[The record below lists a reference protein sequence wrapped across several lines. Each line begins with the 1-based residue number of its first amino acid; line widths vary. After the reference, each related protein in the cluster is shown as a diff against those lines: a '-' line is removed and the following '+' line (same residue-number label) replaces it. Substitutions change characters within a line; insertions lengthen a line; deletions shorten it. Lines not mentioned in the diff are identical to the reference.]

1 MLKFIMRMSKNK
13 TYMKNIPKYFY
24 PLLIFLL
31 FTNIALAEKADR
43 EKPIEIE
50 SDTMT
55 VDDTKN
61 ISTYQG
67 DVILTQGTLIIRA
80 DKLIVREDNQ
90 GFQHST
96 SLGNP
101 TTFKQKRDGVDEYI
115 EGIGQRID
123 YDGHMDKVHIYKDA
137 TVKRGNDIVMGDYI
151 VYDANA
157 EIAQAMS
164 NSSKIENN
172 DGSVKKG
179 RTKAIINP
187 KKSN

>member
-1 MLKFIMRMSKNK
+1 MMKISKHFF
-13 TYMKNIPKYFY
+13 T
-24 PLLIFLL
+24 LL
-31 FTNIALAEKADR
+31 FFIFFTTISIAEKADR

-67 DVILTQGTLIIRA
+67 DVILTQGTLIIKA
-80 DKLIVREDNQ
+80 DELIVREDNQ

-96 SLGNP
+96 SIGNP
-101 TTFKQKRDGVDEYI
+101 TTFKQKREGLDEYI

-137 TVKRGNDIVMGDYI
+137 VVKRGDDIVMGDYI

-164 NSSKIENN
+164 NDSKLKNN
-172 DGSVKKG
+172 DGTPVKKG

>member
-1 MLKFIMRMSKNK
+1 MMKISKHFF
-13 TYMKNIPKYFY
+13 T
-24 PLLIFLL
+24 LLL
-31 FTNIALAEKADR
+31 FIFFTTISIAEKADR

-67 DVILTQGTLIIRA
+67 DVILTQGTLIIKA
-80 DKLIVREDNQ
+80 DELIVREDNQ

-96 SLGNP
+96 SIGSP
-101 TTFKQKRDGVDEYI
+101 TTFKQKREGLDEYI

-137 TVKRGNDIVMGDYI
+137 VVKRGDDIVMGDYI

-164 NSSKIENN
+164 NDSKLKNN
-172 DGSVKKG
+172 DGTPVKKG

>member
-1 MLKFIMRMSKNK
+1 
-13 TYMKNIPKYFY
+13 
-24 PLLIFLL
+24 
-31 FTNIALAEKADR
+31 
-43 EKPIEIE
+43 
-50 SDTMT
+50 MT

-67 DVILTQGTLIIRA
+67 DVILTQGTLIIKA
-80 DKLIVREDNQ
+80 DELIVREDNQ

-96 SLGNP
+96 SIGNP
-101 TTFKQKRDGVDEYI
+101 TTFKQKREGLDEYI

-137 TVKRGNDIVMGDYI
+137 VVKRGDDIVMGDYI

-164 NSSKIENN
+164 NDSKLKNN
-172 DGSVKKG
+172 DGTPVKKG

>member
-1 MLKFIMRMSKNK
+1 MEIILKF
-13 TYMKNIPKYFY
+13 FY
-24 PLLIFLL
+24 ALLISIF
-31 FTNIALAEKADR
+31 FGNISLAEKADR
-43 EKPIEIE
+43 DKPIEIE

-67 DVILTQGTLIIRA
+67 DVILTQGTLIIKA
-80 DKLIVREDNQ
+80 DELIVREDNQ

-96 SLGNP
+96 SIGNP
-101 TTFKQKRDGVDEYI
+101 TTFKQKREGVEEFI

-137 TVKRGNDIVMGDYI
+137 IVKRGDDIVMGDYI

-164 NSSKIENN
+164 NNLKIKNN
-172 DGSVKKG
+172 DDGSLSKKG

-187 KKSN
+187 KKNN

>member
-1 MLKFIMRMSKNK
+1 MMKISKHFF
-13 TYMKNIPKYFY
+13 T
-24 PLLIFLL
+24 LLL
-31 FTNIALAEKADR
+31 FIFFTTISIAEKADR

-67 DVILTQGTLIIRA
+67 DVILTQGTLIIKA
-80 DKLIVREDNQ
+80 DELIVREDNQ

-96 SLGNP
+96 SIGNP
-101 TTFKQKRDGVDEYI
+101 TTFKQKREGLDEYI

-137 TVKRGNDIVMGDYI
+137 VVKRGDDIVMGDYI

-164 NSSKIENN
+164 NDSKLKNN
-172 DGSVKKG
+172 DGTPVKKG

>member
-1 MLKFIMRMSKNK
+1 MRMRKNN
-13 TYMKNIPKYFY
+13 TYMIKMIKFFY
-24 PLLIFLL
+24 ILFFFLF
-31 FTNIALAEKADR
+31 FTKIAFAEKADR

-61 ISTYQG
+61 TSTYQG
-67 DVILTQGTLIIRA
+67 DVILTQGTLIIKA
-80 DKLIVREDNQ
+80 DKLVVREDNQ

-96 SLGNP
+96 SIGNP
-101 TTFKQKRDGVDEYI
+101 TTFKQKRDGLDEYI

-137 TVKRGNDIVMGDYI
+137 KVKRGNDIVMGDYI

-164 NSSKIENN
+164 DSSKNENN
-172 DGSVKKG
+172 DGSVKKR

-187 KKSN
+187 KTSN

>member
-1 MLKFIMRMSKNK
+1 MLRFIMRIHKNNTCMIK
-13 TYMKNIPKYFY
+13 MIKFFY
-24 PLLIFLL
+24 ISLLLCL
-31 FTNIALAEKADR
+31 TKIAFAEKADR

-61 ISTYQG
+61 TSTYQG

-80 DKLIVREDNQ
+80 DKLVVREDNQ

-96 SLGNP
+96 SIGNP
-101 TTFKQKRDGVDEYI
+101 TTFKQKRDGLDEYI

-137 TVKRGNDIVMGDYI
+137 TVKRGNDVVMGDYI

-164 NSSKIENN
+164 DSSKNN
-172 DGSVKKG
+172 DGSVKKR

>member
-1 MLKFIMRMSKNK
+1 M
-13 TYMKNIPKYFY
+13 YVA
-24 PLLIFLL
+24 L
-31 FTNIALAEKADR
+31 FFNQLSLAENADR

-80 DKLIVREDNQ
+80 EKLIVRADSQ

-96 SLGNP
+96 SLGKP
-101 TTFKQKRDGVDEYI
+101 TTFKQKREGLDEYI
-115 EGIGQRID
+115 EGIGERID
-123 YDGHMDKVHIYKDA
+123 YDGHMDKVHIYKNA
-137 TVKRGNDIVMGDYI
+137 IVKRGEDIVMGDYI
-151 VYDANA
+151 VYDATA

-164 NSSKIENN
+164 SNQKNK
-172 DGSVKKG
+172 DGSTMKKG

-187 KKSN
+187 KKSKQ

>member
-1 MLKFIMRMSKNK
+1 MKISKHFF
-13 TYMKNIPKYFY
+13 T
-24 PLLIFLL
+24 LLL
-31 FTNIALAEKADR
+31 FIFFTTISIAEKADR

-67 DVILTQGTLIIRA
+67 DVILTQGTLTIKA
-80 DKLIVREDNQ
+80 DELIVREDNQ

-96 SLGNP
+96 SIGNP
-101 TTFKQKRDGVDEYI
+101 TTFKQKREGLDEYI

-137 TVKRGNDIVMGDYI
+137 VVKRGDDIVMGDYI

-164 NSSKIENN
+164 NDSKLKNN
-172 DGSVKKG
+172 DGTPVKKG